1 MATPGRGAVT
11 SRNQRYRIGM
21 LFGGLVTKEWLIMK
35 KPMVF
40 YYPALFQIWLRIT
53 PCHKKV
59 ENDPHYLQDNGKP
72 YHGSH
77 DAFYVRTNVKVC
89 DFKSYTNPIIT
100 L

>member
-40 YYPALFQIWLRIT
+40 YYPALFQIW
-53 PCHKKV
+53 
-59 ENDPHYLQDNGKP
+59 
-72 YHGSH
+72 
-77 DAFYVRTNVKVC
+77 F
-89 DFKSYTNPIIT
+89 
-100 L
+100 

>member
-1 MATPGRGAVT
+1 MATPGRGAVI
-11 SRNQRYRIGM
+11 SRNQGYLSGM
-21 LFGGLVTKEWLIMK
+21 VFGGLVTKEWLIMK

-40 YYPALFQIWLRIT
+40 YYPALSKFGFELIHATKSRTRSLL
-53 PCHKKV
+53 PA
-59 ENDPHYLQDNGKP
+59 ENSKP